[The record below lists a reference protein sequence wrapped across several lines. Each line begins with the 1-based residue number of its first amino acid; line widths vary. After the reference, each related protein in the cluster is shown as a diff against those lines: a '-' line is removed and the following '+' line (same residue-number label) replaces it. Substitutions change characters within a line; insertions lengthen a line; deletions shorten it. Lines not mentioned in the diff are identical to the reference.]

1 MLRPKV
7 RFCSPE
13 RDPQINTAVRRVCSH
28 NECAALITI
37 RLILFILNV
46 FILQH
51 YQHWIFPRS
60 RCYTLGGAITRLL
73 NESRITRSKTQARKT
88 QKRSISYVSICIWK
102 IMRSSTLTAYKWKRS
117 NVSEWS
123 VDPESVK
130 RWDTDGGHLLHLWFH
145 NITEYDPDYLI
156 KKLNFLSFLLK
167 PTYNQVLIKT
177 MFEARI
183 KQIFLV

>member
-145 NITEYDPDYLI
+145 NITEMI
-156 KKLNFLSFLLK
+156 
-167 PTYNQVLIKT
+167 
-177 MFEARI
+177 
-183 KQIFLV
+183 QIIW